1 MPAGPS
7 PPCAAVVALAEWTG
21 IDMPEADRHFF
32 APVVLGDGQPY
43 ERTFHYDGELRLL
56 APASTAG

>member
-1 MPAGPS
+1 
-7 PPCAAVVALAEWTG
+7 VVALAEWTG
-21 IDMPEADRHFF
+21 IDMPEADRYFF
-32 APVVLGDGQPY
+32 APVVLGDGRPY